1 MTAVLLNK
9 LLNFFPVLHNFF
21 PLVNNTHKNVEKN
34 LSMCNMQERIEILRE
49 LNLSKSLM
57 LS

>member
-9 LLNFFPVLHNFF
+9 LLNFFP
-21 PLVNNTHKNVEKN
+21 LVNNRHKNVEKN
-34 LSMCNMQERIEILRE
+34 LSMSKMQERIEIFRE

-57 LS
+57 

>member
-21 PLVNNTHKNVEKN
+21 PLVNNTHKNVEKI
-34 LSMCNMQERIEILRE
+34 LSMCKMQERIEIFRE

-57 LS
+57 